1 MKRNIERKYI
11 WNFLKAS
18 VVIGVAL
25 ALLMPGSAAVAN
37 YGKTAKVQASVNTIV
52 ASTTRDIIYVDAIIF
67 TIENPPVDFEVVDAD
82 PFDGFGD
89 NGPYST
95 FNDALLGTLGE
106 CRSMA
111 EFDISPFSVPPG
123 EYISAATFEVMI
135 TEIDVFGLGVNGE
148 TPESLTVDG
157 YVGNGLE
164 ELSDFEA
171 GDGNVLDSVATPD
184 PQIGQVLSF
193 DVTSFVTDL
202 VNAQEQYVGL
212 TIRAETFGGLWVT
225 EGGVF
230 PKLTIETYTANLPPD
245 APEIDGET
253 TGAAGEE
260 YEYTFVATDP
270 EEDDIS
276 YFVDWGDDTTT
287 GWTDF
292 VASGEE
298 VALTHTW
305 DEQGTYTIRAKAK
318 DTFDAESEWG
328 ILEVTIAP
336 EIPELEVTISG
347 GFGLTV
353 SIENVGTTDAEDV
366 PVEIVAEGGLIL
378 VGANTSKTVDIP
390 VGQSVDVKV
399 FMIGIGNV
407 TIAVTVDDLDQ
418 VEVSGLLLLVFLL
431 GLV

>member
-11 WNFLKAS
+11 WNFLKAA

-25 ALLMPGSAAVAN
+25 ALLMPGSAAFAN

-52 ASTTRDIIYVDAIIF
+52 ASTTRDIIYVSTTTIF

-123 EYISAATFEVMI
+123 EFISVATFEVMI
-135 TEIDVFGLGVNGE
+135 TEIDIFGLGVDGE
-148 TPESLTVDG
+148 TPESLAVDG

-171 GDGNVLDSVATPD
+171 GDGNVLDSVDTPD

-202 VNAQEQYVGL
+202 VYAQEQYVGL

-230 PKLTIETYTANLPPD
+230 PKLTIET
-245 APEIDGET
+245 
-253 TGAAGEE
+253 
-260 YEYTFVATDP
+260 
-270 EEDDIS
+270 
-276 YFVDWGDDTTT
+276 
-287 GWTDF
+287 
-292 VASGEE
+292 
-298 VALTHTW
+298 
-305 DEQGTYTIRAKAK
+305 
-318 DTFDAESEWG
+318 
-328 ILEVTIAP
+328 
-336 EIPELEVTISG
+336 IPEPELDLDCSGTLSWTEVSPG
-347 GFGLTV
+347 
-353 SIENVGTTDAEDV
+353 
-366 PVEIVAEGGLIL
+366 EIVAGQFLVADIGDSTSTLSWNIESYPSWGVWSFTPSSGSGLTPEMGAIT
-378 VGANTSKTVDIP
+378 VG
-390 VGQSVDVKV
+390 
-399 FMIGIGNV
+399 
-407 TIAVTVDDLDQ
+407 
-418 VEVSGLLLLVFLL
+418 VEVTAPDQQNQQFTGEIKIVNTEDSNDFDTISVSLKTPVSIPQNKLLIDSWFLSILERFPHAFPILRQML
-431 GLV
+431 GY

>member
-11 WNFLKAS
+11 WNFLKAA

-25 ALLMPGSAAVAN
+25 ALLMPGSAAFAN

-52 ASTTRDIIYVDAIIF
+52 ASTTRDIIYVSTTTIF

-123 EYISAATFEVMI
+123 EFISVATFEVMI
-135 TEIDVFGLGVNGE
+135 TEIDIFGLGVDGE
-148 TPESLTVDG
+148 TPESLAVDG

-171 GDGNVLDSVATPD
+171 GDGNVLDSVDTPD

-202 VNAQEQYVGL
+202 VYAQEQYVGL

-230 PKLTIETYTANLPPD
+230 PKLTIET
-245 APEIDGET
+245 
-253 TGAAGEE
+253 
-260 YEYTFVATDP
+260 
-270 EEDDIS
+270 
-276 YFVDWGDDTTT
+276 
-287 GWTDF
+287 
-292 VASGEE
+292 
-298 VALTHTW
+298 
-305 DEQGTYTIRAKAK
+305 
-318 DTFDAESEWG
+318 
-328 ILEVTIAP
+328 
-336 EIPELEVTISG
+336 IPEPELDLDCSGTLSWTEVSPG
-347 GFGLTV
+347 
-353 SIENVGTTDAEDV
+353 
-366 PVEIVAEGGLIL
+366 EIVAGQFLVANIGDSTSTLSWNIESYPSWGVWSFTPSSGSGLTPEMGAIT
-378 VGANTSKTVDIP
+378 VG
-390 VGQSVDVKV
+390 
-399 FMIGIGNV
+399 
-407 TIAVTVDDLDQ
+407 
-418 VEVSGLLLLVFLL
+418 VEVTAPDQQNQQFTGEIKIVNTEDSNDFDTISVSLKTPVSIPQNKLLIDSWFLSILERFPHAFPILRQML
-431 GLV
+431 GY

>member
-1 MKRNIERKYI
+1 MLRNKL
-11 WNFLKAS
+11 WKKGLVA

-25 ALLMPGSAAVAN
+25 ALLMLGSAAAAN

-52 ASTTRDIIYVDAIIF
+52 ASTTRDIIYVDATTIF

-123 EYISAATFEVMI
+123 EFISVATFEVNI
-135 TEIDVFGLGVNGE
+135 TEIDVFGLGVDGE
-148 TPESLTVDG
+148 TPESLAVDG

-171 GDGNVLDSVATPD
+171 GDGNVLDSIATPD

-193 DVTSFVTDL
+193 NVTSFVTDL

-230 PKLTIETYTANLPPD
+230 PKLTIETIPEPEPD
-245 APEIDGET
+245 LDCNGSLSWTDVKPGET
-253 TGAAGEE
+253 VAGSFTVENKGE
-260 YEYTFVATDP
+260 PLSMLDWEVIEWP
-270 EEDDIS
+270 
-276 YFVDWGDDTTT
+276 DWGTWMFDPSTGDDLTPEDEPVIVNVTV
-287 GWTDF
+287 
-292 VASGEE
+292 VAP
-298 VALTHTW
+298 
-305 DEQGTYTIRAKAK
+305 DEQNKEFIGTVK
-318 DTFDAESEWG
+318 
-328 ILEVTIAP
+328 
-336 EIPELEVTISG
+336 
-347 GFGLTV
+347 
-353 SIENVGTTDAEDV
+353 
-366 PVEIVAEGGLIL
+366 IVNKGNASD
-378 VGANTSKTVDIP
+378 NCTIP
-390 VGQSVDVKV
+390 VTLKTPRNKPYINTPFLNFLQSHPNL
-399 FMIGIGNV
+399 FPI
-407 TIAVTVDDLDQ
+407 LQ
-418 VEVSGLLLLVFLL
+418 RLLQRL
-431 GLV
+431 GLQ

>member
-11 WNFLKAS
+11 WNFLKAA

-25 ALLMPGSAAVAN
+25 ALLMPGSAAFAN

-52 ASTTRDIIYVDAIIF
+52 ASTTRDIIYVSATTIF

-123 EYISAATFEVMI
+123 EFISVATFEVMI
-135 TEIDVFGLGVNGE
+135 TEIDIFGLGVDGE
-148 TPESLTVDG
+148 TPESLAVDG

-171 GDGNVLDSVATPD
+171 GDGNVLDSVDTPD

-230 PKLTIETYTANLPPD
+230 PKLTIET
-245 APEIDGET
+245 
-253 TGAAGEE
+253 
-260 YEYTFVATDP
+260 
-270 EEDDIS
+270 
-276 YFVDWGDDTTT
+276 
-287 GWTDF
+287 
-292 VASGEE
+292 
-298 VALTHTW
+298 
-305 DEQGTYTIRAKAK
+305 
-318 DTFDAESEWG
+318 
-328 ILEVTIAP
+328 
-336 EIPELEVTISG
+336 IPEPEPDLDCSGTLSWTEVSPG
-347 GFGLTV
+347 
-353 SIENVGTTDAEDV
+353 
-366 PVEIVAEGGLIL
+366 EIVAGQFLVANIGDSTSTLSWNIESYPSWGVWSFTPSSGSGLTPEMGAIT
-378 VGANTSKTVDIP
+378 VG
-390 VGQSVDVKV
+390 
-399 FMIGIGNV
+399 
-407 TIAVTVDDLDQ
+407 
-418 VEVSGLLLLVFLL
+418 VEVTAPDQQNQQFTGEIKIVNTEDSNDFDTISVSLKTPVSIPQNKLLIDSWFLSILERFPHAFPILRQML
-431 GLV
+431 GY

>member
-11 WNFLKAS
+11 WNFLKAA

-25 ALLMPGSAAVAN
+25 ALLMLGSAAFAN

-52 ASTTRDIIYVDAIIF
+52 ASTTRDIIYVSATTIF

-123 EYISAATFEVMI
+123 EFISVATFEVMI
-135 TEIDVFGLGVNGE
+135 TEIDIFGLGVDGE
-148 TPESLTVDG
+148 TPESLAVDG

-171 GDGNVLDSVATPD
+171 GDGNVLDSVDTPD

-230 PKLTIETYTANLPPD
+230 PKLTIET
-245 APEIDGET
+245 
-253 TGAAGEE
+253 
-260 YEYTFVATDP
+260 
-270 EEDDIS
+270 
-276 YFVDWGDDTTT
+276 
-287 GWTDF
+287 
-292 VASGEE
+292 
-298 VALTHTW
+298 
-305 DEQGTYTIRAKAK
+305 
-318 DTFDAESEWG
+318 
-328 ILEVTIAP
+328 
-336 EIPELEVTISG
+336 IPEPEPDLDCSGTLSWTEVSPG
-347 GFGLTV
+347 
-353 SIENVGTTDAEDV
+353 
-366 PVEIVAEGGLIL
+366 EIVAGQFLVANIGDSTSTLSWNIESYPSWGVWSFTPSSGSGLTPEMGAIT
-378 VGANTSKTVDIP
+378 VGVEVTAPDQQNQQFTGEIKIANTEDSNDFDTISVSLKTPVSIP
-390 VGQSVDVKV
+390 QNK
-399 FMIGIGNV
+399 
-407 TIAVTVDDLDQ
+407 
-418 VEVSGLLLLVFLL
+418 LLIDSWFLSILERFPHAFPILRQML
-431 GLV
+431 GY